1 MVQTLT
7 REHFQVCLNYD
18 GNITDTSMK
27 AVVAAL
33 SSVKV
38 PKVEKVNI
46 ASVYRHGGQVYSPS
60 TLSDDPISNPELTS

>member
-1 MVQTLT
+1 
-7 REHFQVCLNYD
+7 
-18 GNITDTSMK
+18 MK
-27 AVVAAL
+27 AVVSAL
-33 SSVKV
+33 RSVKV